1 MSGQLDPRA
10 TAELIARC
18 KDGSKMDH
26 ILFLARNVSLPHPT
40 SEVRSVIQ
48 IAAY

>member
-1 MSGQLDPRA
+1 MLSWTHEQQLSSLLDARMDPI
-10 TAELIARC
+10 L
-18 KDGSKMDH
+18 DH